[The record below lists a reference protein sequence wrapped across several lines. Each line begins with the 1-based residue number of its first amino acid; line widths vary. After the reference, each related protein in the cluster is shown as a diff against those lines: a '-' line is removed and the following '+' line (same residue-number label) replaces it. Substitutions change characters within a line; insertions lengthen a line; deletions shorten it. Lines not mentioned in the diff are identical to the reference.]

1 MNSKSSN
8 PAKSSN
14 PEGWYETGL
23 LWKAG
28 HPPLPNN
35 RNGSLCCLANL
46 VKKLEKEPGHL
57 DEYDRIVQDQLE
69 QAIVKRVNGEPQG
82 EREFYL
88 PNKLVIR
95 EAAESTKMRIVFDTS
110 AKASQTSPS
119 LNDCLETGPP
129 LQNLLWSVLV

>member
-1 MNSKSSN
+1 
-8 PAKSSN
+8 
-14 PEGWYETGL
+14 
-23 LWKAG
+23 
-28 HPPLPNN
+28 
-35 RNGSLCCLANL
+35 

-95 EAAESTKMRIVFDTS
+95 EAAESTKMR
-110 AKASQTSPS
+110 
-119 LNDCLETGPP
+119 
-129 LQNLLWSVLV
+129 SV